1 MKITVREAGEY
12 FRGLL
17 LLVSADQRVTHQEQL
32 LLERAGKSLGLEQEF
47 CRVAMREILS
57 NPWVEIT
64 PPHFLDRTLAE
75 SFVRDGLMLANSD
88 GSMHAV
94 EIAWLRK
101 VAEVNGLTRD
111 WFDREKG
118 ESGSAD
124 AAAVRLNVE
133 AAVLT
138 YV

>member
-1 MKITVREAGEY
+1 MKITMKEAGEY

-17 LLVSADQRVTHQEQL
+17 LLVSADHRISHQEQL
-32 LLERAGKSLGLEQEF
+32 LMERVGKSLGLEQEF
-47 CRVAMREILS
+47 CRGAMREILE

-64 PPHFLDRTLAE
+64 PPYFLDSTLAE
-75 SFVRDGLMLANSD
+75 NFVRDGLKLANSD
-88 GSMHAV
+88 GAMHAV

-101 VAEVNGLTRD
+101 VAEVNGLTRE
-111 WFDREKG
+111 WFDREKERSVG
-118 ESGSAD
+118 ANP
-124 AAAVRLNVE
+124 AAIRLNVE

>member
-17 LLVSADQRVTHQEQL
+17 LLVGADQRVTHQEQL

-47 CRVAMREILS
+47 CRGTMREILE
-57 NPWVEIT
+57 NPWVEIS
-64 PPHFLDRTLAE
+64 PPYFLDRTLAE

-101 VAEVNGLTRD
+101 VAEVNGLTPE

-118 ESGSAD
+118 ESAAAD
-124 AAAVRLNVE
+124 AAAIRLNVE

>member
-1 MKITVREAGEY
+1 
-12 FRGLL
+12 
-17 LLVSADQRVTHQEQL
+17 
-32 LLERAGKSLGLEQEF
+32 
-47 CRVAMREILS
+47 
-57 NPWVEIT
+57 
-64 PPHFLDRTLAE
+64 
-75 SFVRDGLMLANSD
+75 MLANSD

-101 VAEVNGLTRD
+101 VAEMNGLTQE

-118 ESGSAD
+118 ESASAD
-124 AAAVRLNVE
+124 AAAIQLNVE

>member
-1 MKITVREAGEY
+1 MKITTKEAGEY

-17 LLVSADQRVTHQEQL
+17 LLVSADHRISHQEHL
-32 LLERAGKSLGLEQEF
+32 LLERAGKSLGLEQGF
-47 CRVAMREILS
+47 CREAMREILE
-57 NPWVEIT
+57 NPWVEIS
-64 PPHFLDRTLAE
+64 PPYFSDRTLAE

-94 EIAWLRK
+94 EMAWLRK
-101 VAEVNGLTRD
+101 FAEMNGLTRE
-111 WFDREKG
+111 WFDREK
-118 ESGSAD
+118 EECSGAV
-124 AAAVRLNVE
+124 AAAIRLNVE

>member
-17 LLVSADQRVTHQEQL
+17 LLVSADHRVTHQEQL

-47 CRVAMREILS
+47 CREAMREILD
-57 NPWVEIT
+57 NPWVEVS
-64 PPHFLDRTLAE
+64 PPYFSDRTLAE

-101 VAEVNGLTRD
+101 VAEMNGLTPE
-111 WFDREKG
+111 WFDRERG
-118 ESGSAD
+118 EPACTGPGAIQ
-124 AAAVRLNVE
+124 LNVE
-133 AAVLT
+133 GAVLT

>member
-17 LLVSADQRVTHQEQL
+17 LLVSADHRVTHQEQL
-32 LLERAGKSLGLEQEF
+32 LLERAGKSLGLEREF
-47 CRVAMREILS
+47 CREAMKEIL
-57 NPWVEIT
+57 NNQWVEIT
-64 PPHFLDRTLAE
+64 PPYFSERALAE

-101 VAEVNGLTRD
+101 VAEVNGLTRE

-118 ESGSAD
+118 ESESTHGSAL
-124 AAAVRLNVE
+124 RLNVE

-138 YV
+138 YI